1 MDLNSFKNLIGNE
14 KELISKFTKELS
26 DFLNNKNGL
35 ENDKL
40 TGTKD
45 ILEKYKLNRNYRA
58 EFNQEKNKILDD
70 LASKLSDKDSL
81 YYINSYNSMSKKY
94 GVLEYNQDN
103 KYRNLYISAE
113 QLPNN
118 VKEGL
123 LIRKDGD
130 NWVIDEEVSEVFS
143 DKLTKAAENLSKV
156 QENELDGYRREG
168 GIYQVID
175 NDKICIF
182 LLDKETGKV
191 FQETKFSDKL
201 YDILGTDFIIR
212 FENGEYIY
220 DEKLTDEFFNSLD
233 K

>member
-94 GVLEYNQDN
+94 GVLEYNQDS

-130 NWVIDEEVSEVFS
+130 NPTIGILLCKEKEISQPKNIVLLSPWLDISNS
-143 DKLTKAAENLSKV
+143 NPKLQNIINTDKK
-156 QENELDGYRREG
+156 
-168 GIYQVID
+168 
-175 NDKICIF
+175 
-182 LLDKETGKV
+182 
-191 FQETKFSDKL
+191 
-201 YDILGTDFIIR
+201 
-212 FENGEYIY
+212 
-220 DEKLTDEFFNSLD
+220 
-233 K
+233 